1 MHTIPAPT
9 DFSTLE
15 GICPA
20 EDSLPIAGPAWIEQV
35 IDAVCVSP
43 LFPTAH
49 YHAADGA
56 IVTVDAPED
65 VQLVPSELPDS
76 SYSLT
81 VSGDSIR
88 IRCSEPAGLVAAL
101 RSLPSLRVER
111 GYSCAQID
119 DAPTFRYRG
128 MHFDVARHFFD
139 AEFVKR
145 TITLLASLGFN
156 VLHWHLTEDQG
167 WRLPVTKHPR
177 LTEIGAYR
185 RENDGSEYGGYYKH
199 EQIRDVVR
207 FAGLHGM
214 LVMPEIELP
223 GHARAAI
230 AAYPELS
237 CRQEPIDVWTEW
249 GICEDVFCAGNDAV
263 FTFLDDVFDDVV
275 TLFPSRYVH
284 IGGDECPKTRWKEC
298 PKCQARIADQDLND
312 EHELQSYFVG
322 RAARA
327 LEKRGR
333 TAMGWDEILEGGLP
347 EGTLV
352 MSWRGTEGGIRAA
365 GMGHDVVMTPTSHC
379 YFDYRQIDDDS
390 EVGFPFAHN
399 GSRPPVLTL
408 RDVYSFDPLSGIAA
422 DAAPHVIGGQANVWT
437 EQLDTEA
444 KFEYMVAPRILAMAE
459 ALWTAPTH
467 RNFDEFRERAKTW
480 LGRLDAMNWAHAPIP
495 E

>member
-1 MHTIPAPT
+1 MRIIPAPT
-9 DFSTLE
+9 D
-15 GICPA
+15 GVCPA
-20 EDSLPIAGPAWIEQV
+20 PDSLSVAGPEWVEHV
-35 IDAVCVSP
+35 IDAVSISP
-43 LFPTAH
+43 LFPVAR
-49 YHAADGA
+49 YDSSSAALV
-56 IVTVDAPED
+56 IVDAPQD

-76 SYSLT
+76 SYSLE
-81 VSGDSIR
+81 VDENAIR

-101 RSLPSLRVER
+101 RTLPSLRVE
-111 GYSCAQID
+111 GGLSCVQID
-119 DAPTFRYRG
+119 DAPKFRYRG

-139 AEFVKR
+139 AAFVKR

-167 WRLPVTKHPR
+167 WRIPVSRHPR
-177 LTEIGAYR
+177 LTEVAAYR
-185 RENDGSEYGGYYKH
+185 TEDDGSTYGGYYSH
-199 EQIRDVVR
+199 DEIRDVVR

-237 CRQEPIDVWTEW
+237 CRQEQIGVWAEW

-263 FTFLDDVFDDVV
+263 FDFLEDVFDDVV
-275 TLFPSRYVH
+275 SLFPSRYVH

-298 PKCQARIADQDLND
+298 PKCQARIAGEGLKD

-327 LEKRGR
+327 LEQRGR
-333 TAMGWDEILEGGLP
+333 IAMGWDEILEGGLP

-352 MSWRGTEGGIRAA
+352 MSWRGTQGGIRAA
-365 GMGHDVVMTPTSHC
+365 EMGHDVVMTPTSHC
-379 YFDYRQIDDDS
+379 YFDYRQVDDDT
-390 EVGFPFAHN
+390 EIGFPHAQG
-399 GSRPPVLTL
+399 GSRPPVLTA
-408 RDVYSFDPLSGIAA
+408 RDVYTFDPLSGIAA

-437 EQLDTEA
+437 EQLDTPA
-444 KFEYMVAPRILAMAE
+444 KVEYMVAPRILAMAE
-459 ALWTAPTH
+459 VLWSAPVE
-467 RNFDEFRERAKTW
+467 RDYEEFRDRARTW
-480 LGRLDAMNWAHAPIP
+480 LTRLDAMNWNYAPLP